1 MVGADVIASAAASLT
16 YRGPCVTYL
25 PGRVTC
31 PLAGVGRRAA
41 DASNRLVIDHAETEV
56 TVDRAAGRITIHD
69 DRDCPPKTVL
79 IDLVWLGQGID
90 GAGRATPFTIHAEI
104 TKTGHAFAIDIHTHE
119 PAKLPR
125 TKIAYEPF
133 ELVAVDGG
141 RRTVLVDLKRLAFVA
156 SHNPLSRRLSGA
168 LTTTRDHLAGVRQ
181 DPAAAGYRV
190 VDCSIGIGALGRGL
204 MLVRA
209 RITSLAESNAAL
221 IARGSLPEMLREGTW
236 ELSVEALTERWL
248 PELVQRDLVLFQL
261 ADVPLLAPV
270 AKGGLRAGQTLGFRT
285 IAGVGEVRLDDAT
298 APLAGALDAA
308 RAYLEF
314 HMLGAIIAEAVAR

>member
-1 MVGADVIASAAASLT
+1 VHAAAHAT
-16 YRGPCVTYL
+16 EAYRGPCVTFL
-25 PGRVTC
+25 PGRVMC
-31 PLAGVGRRAA
+31 PLAGVGARAA
-41 DASNRLVIDHAETEV
+41 DASNRLVVDDSATEV

-69 DRDCPPKTVL
+69 DRDCAPRTVL
-79 IDLVWLGQGID
+79 VDFVWLAQGID
-90 GAGRATPFTIHAEI
+90 GAGRVTPFTIHAEI
-104 TKTGHAFAIDIHTHE
+104 TKSGHAFAIDIHTHE

-125 TKIAYEPF
+125 TTIAYEPF
-133 ELVAVDGG
+133 EIVAVDGG
-141 RRTVLVDLKRLAFVA
+141 RRTVLVDLERLASVA

-168 LTTTRDHLAGVRQ
+168 LTTTRDHLPTRQ

-209 RITSLAESNAAL
+209 RITSLASTNAPL
-221 IARGSLPEMLREGTW
+221 IARGSLAEMLREGSW

-285 IAGVGEVRLDDAT
+285 VAGVGEVRLDDAT

>member
-1 MVGADVIASAAASLT
+1 MAPDAKLAAYADGAF
-16 YRGPCVTYL
+16 RGPCVTFL

-31 PLAGVGRRAA
+31 PLAGVGNRAA
-41 DASNRLVIDHAETEV
+41 DASNRLVVDDAATEV

-69 DRDCPPKTVL
+69 DRDCAPTTVL
-79 IDLVWLGQGID
+79 VDLVWLAQGID
-90 GAGRATPFTIHAEI
+90 GAGCAVPFTIHAEI
-104 TKTGHAFAIDIHTHE
+104 TKTGHTFAIDLHTHE

-125 TKIAYEPF
+125 AKIAYEPF
-133 ELVAVDGG
+133 EIVAVDGG
-141 RRTVLVDLKRLAFVA
+141 RRTVLVDHERLAFVA

-168 LTTTRDHLAGVRQ
+168 LTTTRDHLVGVRQ

-209 RITSLAESNAAL
+209 RITSLAASNAPL
-221 IARGSLPEMLREGTW
+221 IARGSLPEMLGQGSW

-270 AKGGLRAGQTLGFRT
+270 ARGGLRAGQTLGFRT
-285 IAGVGEVRLDDAT
+285 VAGVGEVRLDDAT
-298 APLAGALDAA
+298 ARLAGALDAA

-314 HMLGAIIAEAVAR
+314 HMLGAIITQALRG